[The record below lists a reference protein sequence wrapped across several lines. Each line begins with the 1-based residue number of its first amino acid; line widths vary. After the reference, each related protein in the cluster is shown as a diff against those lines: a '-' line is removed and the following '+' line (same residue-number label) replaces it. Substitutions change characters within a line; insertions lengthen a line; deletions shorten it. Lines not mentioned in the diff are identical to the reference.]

1 MIRKGLCCSITAF
14 ALISLGG
21 FLMHLRIH
29 PPFSFDPFEIVLK
42 EMLPFLLG
50 LVSVFVLPFMFNC
63 KRTVLWAVMLN
74 LLIVSAGTVSMIYH
88 SATHWESGMA
98 FTVSNLMLET
108 TLAYILIL
116 FAKVPIAHHILQF
129 WENQDK

>member
-1 MIRKGLCCSITAF
+1 MIRKGLCCSIAAYF
-14 ALISLGG
+14 LISLGG
-21 FLMHLRIH
+21 FLIHLRIH
-29 PPFSFDPFEIVLK
+29 PPFNFNPFEIAPDK
-42 EMLPFLLG
+42 ILPFLLG

-88 SATHWESGMA
+88 SATHWKAGMA
-98 FTVSNLMLET
+98 FTIPNLMLET

-116 FAKVPIAHHILQF
+116 FAKVPIAHHILQY
-129 WENQDK
+129 WENQDN